1 MIRFRKGLLD
11 HGGEP
16 SLTHCASPTAGP
28 ALAAAPSPQGLAAA
42 VLTGAS
48 SGAAASAGALG
59 REQSCKVKYVT
70 SMSPLVTFKGNLYF
84 VTKGFCNEIYD

>member
-11 HGGEP
+11 HGGGEP
-16 SLTHCASPTAGP
+16 TLTHRASPAQ
-28 ALAAAPSPQGLAAA
+28 AAAPSPQGPASA

-59 REQSCKVKYVT
+59 RVWN
-70 SMSPLVTFKGNLYF
+70 SPVIGNENQGGWEGG
-84 VTKGFCNEIYD
+84 KC

>member
-1 MIRFRKGLLD
+1 MQIERGWKVGEADKLSLCRPHTPMIRFRKGLLD

-16 SLTHCASPTAGP
+16 TLAHRAGP
-28 ALAAAPSPQGLAAA
+28 AQAAAPSPQGPASA

-59 REQSCKVKYVT
+59 MEQSCIGSRK
-70 SMSPLVTFKGNLYF
+70 
-84 VTKGFCNEIYD
+84 